1 MAKLR
6 PIGHEDRLSV
16 VEHLDELRTRIIVSL
31 LVFGVAL
38 GLCFWQNHL
47 ILRIV
52 NHPLGHHHKPTTFGV
67 AGQAAPSVPEAS
79 APRSCNRART

>member
-1 MAKLR
+1 MAKFR

-16 VEHLDELRTRIIVSL
+16 VEHLDELRSRIIVSL
-31 LVFGVAL
+31 AAFGVAL

-52 NHPLGHHHKPTTFGV
+52 NHPLGHRKPTGWR
-67 AGQAAPSVPEAS
+67 S
-79 APRSCNRART
+79 ATSS